1 MINDVINQMQMLQQR
16 IDGLTKPQCCGCPNQ
31 TMLIGEK
38 ITAVDLSK
46 VELINSKEIQNNS
59 TVLSKSDLEFQEN
72 RRKRKVRKLDFEVK

>member
-1 MINDVINQMQMLQQR
+1 MTLLIRCKCCNKELMSS
-16 IDGLTKPQCCGCPNQ
+16 TKPQCCGCPNQ